1 MDNASSASYISISEL
16 DDRICSMVGCMSEA
30 TESVQLNNDDL
41 RYFIEEDKITLELC
55 KSCSEDFRED
65 DAR

>member
-1 MDNASSASYISISEL
+1 
-16 DDRICSMVGCMSEA
+16 MSEA